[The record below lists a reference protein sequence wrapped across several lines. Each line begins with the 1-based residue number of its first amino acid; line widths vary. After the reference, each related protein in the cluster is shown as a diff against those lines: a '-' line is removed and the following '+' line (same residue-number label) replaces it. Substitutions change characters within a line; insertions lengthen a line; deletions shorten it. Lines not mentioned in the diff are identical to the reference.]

1 MMNNPML
8 QLMGAMRS
16 GQNPMMLMQ
25 RMAMNDPRVA
35 QAMRIVQGKSPQ
47 ELQTIAQNMAQERNI
62 DLGELQ
68 RQIGMR

>member
-47 ELQTIAQNMAQERNI
+47 ELQTIAQNMAKERNI